1 MKNPL
6 RAWVAAAYRWCAYP
20 HRFVPFRG
28 VLRRPGA
35 RILDVGCG
43 NHSPTVTKQYFPHCR
58 YEGVDRERW
67 NRDEHDDAVM
77 DAFHEIDLDCPE
89 QLGVLPSAAYDLV
102 ICSHVLEH
110 LRDPWAVIP
119 ELARTVKPGGFLYIE
134 VPSERS
140 LRLPR
145 ARTGFFG
152 IRGCLHFEDDP
163 THRGLVSPD
172 RAAALLDK
180 AGLRMIRRGKRFL
193 LRRVILLPLYA
204 LAGLALRG
212 YIPASVV
219 WDVLGFADVL
229 VAQRPPKLVGIAA
242 RDAGSDTPNHSRFRA
257 RRQGANG
264 KAASPDTNR
273 KAA

>member
-43 NHSPTVTKQYFPHCR
+43 NHSPTVTKQYFPYCR

-67 NRDEHDDAVM
+67 NRDERDDAVM
-77 DAFHEIDLDCPE
+77 DAFHEIDLDRQE
-89 QLGVLPSAAYDLV
+89 LLAALPSAAYDLV

-163 THRGLVSPD
+163 THRGLVSPA
-172 RAAALLDK
+172 RAAELLDQ
-180 AGLRMIRRGKRFL
+180 AGLRVIRCGKRFL

-204 LAGLALRG
+204 AAGLALRG

-229 VAQRPPKLVGIAA
+229 VAQRPATLVGTAA
-242 RDAGSDTPNHSRFRA
+242 RGADFDTPNLAGFHG
-257 RRQGANG
+257 GAPDASG
-264 KAASPDTNR
+264 KAA
-273 KAA
+273 